1 MIYFI
6 ILKQNEHGDNKMNSN
21 VVELA
26 KILVFS
32 SVLFVWVVRYKNIVE
47 EFKIYNYPEWLR
59 DLVGIMKLSFVVML
73 MRADVFFVKF
83 GAIGIMILML
93 AAIVTHLK
101 VKNPFPK
108 MLPAMVLFSLCS
120 FILFSVSSL

>member
-1 MIYFI
+1 
-6 ILKQNEHGDNKMNSN
+6 MNSN

-59 DLVGIMKLSFVVML
+59 DLVGIMKLTFVVML